1 MESITVESA
10 RFIKVPF
17 SEKDEAKSLGARW
30 DAESKCWFVPQGVDP
45 AIHREWWAYLEC
57 PYEEKDT
64 ARQRGAKWDKSLK
77 KWYVPKD
84 SDFDEFEQW
93 WPGWVIERVALI
105 SEDDNEPKWHF
116 VDGQLGGRYGFMF
129 SEEYQKD
136 GGTARVFFG
145 WRIDPDTGELEE
157 DEMPTVAIKNF
168 FMDDDSL
175 DFTMFDRE
183 VSTLKALSDHPNIV
197 SLVDYGFDA
206 ADRTFFAVTE
216 YHPVS
221 LGELISASH
230 SGKLAML
237 GEEVDIRADIEES
250 RKENENLSPEQ
261 RWLEEFEEL
270 GGILNGLCHALESGV
285 YHRDLK
291 PGNILCAIDD
301 ETDDVTVKLCDFGI
315 ASSPTTVDGAATVGF
330 VGTEM
335 YTLRSDDEEEY
346 PGARDVYSWGVIA
359 VEILSD
365 EVLTTEEEVRE
376 ALENEIKPEIPSV
389 IGGILARCLNED
401 SSKRPENAKILLDEI
416 CEANKVLD
424 TNG

>member
-1 MESITVESA
+1 MPQTVQDQF
-10 RFIKVPF
+10 RYIRVPF
-17 SEKDEAKSLGARW
+17 PDKDEAKALGARW
-30 DAESKCWFVPQGVDP
+30 DAEVKCWFIPQGVDP
-45 AIHREWWAYLEC
+45 AKLREWWAYLEC
-57 PYEEKDT
+57 PYEEKDA
-64 ARQRGAKWDKSLK
+64 ARQQGAKWDKALK
-77 KWYVPKD
+77 KWYVPEN
-84 SDFDEFEQW
+84 SDIDEFEQW
-93 WPGWVIERVALI
+93 WPGWVVERVALT
-105 SEDDNEPKWHF
+105 SEDESEPTWHF

-145 WRIDPDTGELEE
+145 WRVDPDTGELEE

-168 FMDDDSL
+168 FTDDDSL

-197 SLVDYGFDA
+197 SLVDYGFDTT
-206 ADRTFFAVTE
+206 DRTFFAVTE
-216 YHPVS
+216 YHPTS

-230 SGKLAML
+230 SGKLTNL
-237 GEEVDIRADIEES
+237 GEEVDLQAEFEEI
-250 RKENENLSPEQ
+250 RKENKNLSPDQ

-301 ETDDVTVKLCDFGI
+301 EAGDVTVKLCDFGI
-315 ASSPTTVDGAATVGF
+315 ASSPTSFDGAATVRF

-335 YTLRSDDEEEY
+335 YTPQSDDEEEH

-359 VEILSD
+359 VELLSD
-365 EVLTTEEEVRE
+365 EVLTTEEEVRKAFE
-376 ALENEIKPEIPSV
+376 TEVKPEIPSV
-389 IGGILARCLNED
+389 IGRVLERCLHED
-401 SSKRPENAKILLDEI
+401 PSKRPENAKVLLDEI
-416 CEANKVLD
+416 HEANKALD